1 MDEHSGMESHMSD
14 RPSIAEGQI
23 LMGPLFNEQM
33 RVETVAEGG
42 DGTWVVG
49 LVGIQTERFRKVTL
63 TESDLSNVK
72 ILEPGFGYDGDARL
86 LRLGLDAWA
95 LGIAYELDS

>member
-1 MDEHSGMESHMSD
+1 MSD

-63 TESDLSNVK
+63 TGSATTTGERTR
-72 ILEPGFGYDGDARL
+72 ER
-86 LRLGLDAWA
+86 RM
-95 LGIAYELDS
+95 